1 MPAAWKLALAVVI
14 TLAATSAADSGDD
27 FSNNLF
33 SDLAPLLALFGERVT
48 MQFMSQSTGW
58 ADSIILAMAPLG
70 IITII
75 ASAIR
80 VGGPSW
86 LKAIIGRAREN
97 LAVAEAELMS
107 STSHEVC
114 ELWNGREVVRC
125 MGSPLTAEFIC
136 LRPAKMKRTENG
148 ANQVPDILELK
159 EALDKQY
166 LKELP
171 SNDGA
176 SFWDT
181 MLDSIGR
188 NRESASSKVERGA
201 NSQTSVTIPV
211 PKLTIVRNQAI
222 DAPNISLNSHGYFGR
237 GELRAVAVFGTILQL
252 GVLTYFGFATYH
264 PALKFTKGDD
274 AVANYAFPC
283 TATGTITLVAGLL
296 LCAHVVESSTEEKRY
311 QPSKETKARLVWLQ
325 QAQTV
330 GDQSFQSF
338 ALSAGDNQTLITTSC
353 RVNKKSQGV
362 HLELKTIVGTAVS
375 LCGFV
380 VQFIGLRG
388 MHWSASVAQLGAVIA
403 MAALRAWVRR
413 GLAQPLQRVRLTP
426 EHELEWFAMA
436 LGDFDGIPWQPDRS
450 PKEYGEQ
457 GQTTRAGVN
466 SMKNSGGNPTT
477 HSVMVTRRTL
487 CELAGWQGPASA
499 EALTLARAIKIT
511 MDALSSYLPPQGDF
525 TWSLGALAAGQEE
538 RRPEFCWARDITIE
552 TLWKDIEAVLSLRLY
567 SVHSQK
573 RQSQDQPKSAQTQ
586 PRKSNAQ
593 LRARELPAER
603 GLRLLGPGTRALR
616 RDLAWWMPPDAAR
629 IFDIKEDE
637 NGTMVVENHR
647 IVGYGGQQGIRVARY
662 NGTEASFS
670 PDNAYDCEIE
680 ERTLLASESYDSLEL
695 LYAQDMFT
703 KFMQSVAE
711 KMTRAIEGGSN
722 LRPKDSSNMG
732 AWKCF
737 TLHNDRLSK
746 IAQDIH
752 NCGLGN
758 IHQIY
763 LSIIQP
769 LSTEHKLPS
778 PDSVITLARKH
789 AKPHERLQH
798 FKEPSEIYLWL
809 FRTANTFPRK
819 SSIFVKATAILL
831 EILRRATLTKK
842 LWEAQCYPEAK
853 IHPMRTVKLH
863 MEEELKRVDRTL
875 LTCLMSL
882 YEKRGRQWEC
892 DIIQGAGLTIEG
904 HTTYTATFD
913 STPFHRMCQGYEDH
927 SLNRELAV
935 RYLDWKDIHDCT
947 PLHYAAA
954 NDHLAPVL
962 LLLLLQSDVNARDIL
977 DWTPLHY
984 ACNARQFLVVQKLLE
999 EGRSQVNAQGID
1011 GVAPLHLAAMNGNIE
1026 TVQLLIRAGAA
1037 LDIQDASGTT
1047 ALHWAAFKGHEAIV
1061 EYLYE
1066 DLNKKLPDKNGRT
1079 ALHLAAIAGKENV
1092 VRLLVPCPD
1101 KQTNANMDTFDSD
1114 GCKPIHYAAKRGHEA
1129 VVRYLVGETGANK
1142 EAKNKQGSTLLHTA
1156 AAYGKEA
1163 VVRYL
1168 VGETGANKEAKDK
1181 EGYTPLHIA
1190 AAHGYEA
1197 VVRYLVG
1204 ETGANKEAKD
1214 KKGCT
1219 PLHIAAAYGYKA
1231 VVRYLVSETGAN
1243 KEAKN
1248 GEGCTPLHE
1257 AVTNSDEAIV
1267 RYLISETGANKEAKN
1282 REGCTPLHEAVKHGN
1297 KAIIRYL
1304 INEAGANKEAKNQ
1317 FQETP
1322 LHLAVTEEN
1331 EAIVRYLIGEARADL
1346 EAKDDIEQTPLYRA
1360 AEEENEAIVRYLI
1373 SEAGANIKVRDI
1385 YQRTPL
1391 HYAAMGESEAIARYF
1406 ISETGADP
1414 EAKDG
1419 AQRTPL
1425 HMAAGFGHEAT
1436 VRYLISEAGADLE
1449 AQDDEQKTP
1458 LHQAAFG
1465 GQDTIVR
1472 YLVTEAG
1479 ANKEARDYLNKTP
1492 AQLAAERGEKAVVR
1506 ILEQDEKEMK
1516 GEN

>member
-1 MPAAWKLALAVVI
+1 MKSLAQNAHRL
-14 TLAATSAADSGDD
+14 T
-27 FSNNLF
+27 F
-33 SDLAPLLALFGERVT
+33 LLA
-48 MQFMSQSTGW
+48 
-58 ADSIILAMAPLG
+58 
-70 IITII
+70 
-75 ASAIR
+75 
-80 VGGPSW
+80 
-86 LKAIIGRAREN
+86 
-97 LAVAEAELMS
+97 
-107 STSHEVC
+107 
-114 ELWNGREVVRC
+114 
-125 MGSPLTAEFIC
+125 
-136 LRPAKMKRTENG
+136 
-148 ANQVPDILELK
+148 
-159 EALDKQY
+159 
-166 LKELP
+166 

-176 SFWDT
+176 SLWET
-181 MLDSIGR
+181 ILDSIGCKHAK
-188 NRESASSKVERGA
+188 RESASSKVEKGA

-237 GELRAVAVFGTILQL
+237 GELRAVAVLGTILEL
-252 GVLTYFGFATYH
+252 GVLTYSGFATYH
-264 PALKFTKGDD
+264 PALKFTKGDN

-362 HLELKTIVGTAVS
+362 HLELKTIVGTAVG

-436 LGDFDGIPWQPDRS
+436 LGDFDGIPWQSDRS
-450 PKEYGEQ
+450 PKEYREQ
-457 GQTTRAGVN
+457 GQTARAGVN

-477 HSVMVTRRTL
+477 HNMMVTRRTL

-525 TWSLGALAAGQEE
+525 TWSLGALSAGQEDK
-538 RRPEFCWARDITIE
+538 RPEFCWARDITIE

-647 IVGYGGQQGIRVARY
+647 IVGYEGQQGIRVARY

-680 ERTLLASESYDSLEL
+680 ESTLLASESYDSLEL

-722 LRPKDSSNMG
+722 VRPKDSSNMD

-737 TLHNDRLSK
+737 TLHNDWLSK
-746 IAQDIH
+746 MAQDIH

-769 LSTEHKLPS
+769 LSTEQKLPE
-778 PDSVITLARKH
+778 PDNVIALARNH

-798 FKEPSEIYLWL
+798 FEEASNIYLWL

-819 SSIFVKATAILL
+819 SSIFVKATAILM
-831 EILRRATLTKK
+831 EILRTVTLTSK
-842 LWEAQCYPEAK
+842 LREAQCYLETK
-853 IHPMRTVKLH
+853 IWRIRQVKLN
-863 MEEELKRVDRTL
+863 MEKELKIVDQTL

-882 YEKRGRQWEC
+882 YKKQRRQWEC
-892 DIIQGAGLTIEG
+892 DIVQGAGLSIEG

-913 STPFHRMCQGYEDH
+913 STPLHRMCQEDREY
-927 SLNRELAV
+927 SPSRELIV
-935 RYLDWKDIHDCT
+935 RYMDWKDIHDCT

-954 NDHLAPVL
+954 NGRRDCVPYMLQ
-962 LLLLLQSDVNARDIL
+962 LQSDVNARDIL

-984 ACNARQFLVVQKLLE
+984 ACNASQFSVVQRVLE

-1011 GVAPLHLAAMNGNIE
+1011 GVAPLHLAAMNGSIE
-1026 TVQLLIRAGAA
+1026 TVQILIQAGAA

-1066 DLNKKLPDKNGRT
+1066 DSNKKLRDKNGRT
-1079 ALHLAAIAGKENV
+1079 ALHLAVLAGKENV
-1092 VRLLVPCPD
+1092 ARLLVPCSD
-1101 KQTNANMDTFDSD
+1101 KQTNADMDTFDSA
-1114 GCKPIHYAAKRGHEA
+1114 GYKPIHYAAMRGHEA

-1156 AAYGKEA
+1156 AVYGNEA

-1168 VGETGANKEAKDK
+1168 VGE
-1181 EGYTPLHIA
+1181 
-1190 AAHGYEA
+1190 
-1197 VVRYLVG
+1197 
-1204 ETGANKEAKD
+1204 
-1214 KKGCT
+1214 
-1219 PLHIAAAYGYKA
+1219 
-1231 VVRYLVSETGAN
+1231 
-1243 KEAKN
+1243 
-1248 GEGCTPLHE
+1248 
-1257 AVTNSDEAIV
+1257 
-1267 RYLISETGANKEAKN
+1267 
-1282 REGCTPLHEAVKHGN
+1282 
-1297 KAIIRYL
+1297 
-1304 INEAGANKEAKNQ
+1304 AGANKEARDDCD
-1317 FQETP
+1317 FTP
-1322 LHLAVTEEN
+1322 LHSAALEGEEAVLRYLVGEAGVDIEAKDDKQQTPLYWAVLEDN
-1331 EAIVRYLIGEARADL
+1331 EAIVRYLVGEAGADLQAKDYKQRTPLHWAARWSNEAIVRYFIEAGADL
-1346 EAKDDIEQTPLYRA
+1346 EAKDF
-1360 AEEENEAIVRYLI
+1360 
-1373 SEAGANIKVRDI
+1373 K
-1385 YQRTPL
+1385 QRTPL
-1391 HYAAMGESEAIARYF
+1391 HNAAKRN
-1406 ISETGADP
+1406 
-1414 EAKDG
+1414 
-1419 AQRTPL
+1419 TPI
-1425 HMAAGFGHEAT
+1425 
-1436 VRYLISEAGADLE
+1436 VRYLISEAGADLK
-1449 AQDDEQKTP
+1449 AQDHQQQTP
-1458 LHQAAFG
+1458 LHWAACKG
-1465 GQDTIVR
+1465 REACVR
-1472 YLVTEAG
+1472 YLVGEAG
-1479 ANKEARDYLNKTP
+1479 ANKEARDIFNKTP
-1492 AQLAAERGEKAVVR
+1492 AQLAAENGHEAVVR
-1506 ILEQDEKEMK
+1506 ILEQDKEEMK
-1516 GEN
+1516 GAN

>member
-1 MPAAWKLALAVVI
+1 
-14 TLAATSAADSGDD
+14 
-27 FSNNLF
+27 
-33 SDLAPLLALFGERVT
+33 
-48 MQFMSQSTGW
+48 MQFLSQSTGW

-125 MGSPLTAEFIC
+125 MGSPSTAEFIC
-136 LRPAKMKRTENG
+136 LRPAKMKCTENG
-148 ANQVPDILELK
+148 ANQVPDILELE
-159 EALDKQY
+159 EALDKHY
-166 LKELP
+166 LKKLP
-171 SNDGA
+171 LNDGA

-201 NSQTSVTIPV
+201 NSQKSVTIPV

-222 DAPNISLNSHGYFGR
+222 DAPNISLNSQGHFGR

-325 QAQTV
+325 RAQTV

-338 ALSAGDNQTLITTSC
+338 ALSAGGNQDLITTSC
-353 RVNKKSQGV
+353 RGNKKSQGI

-450 PKEYGEQ
+450 PKEYREQ
-457 GQTTRAGVN
+457 GQTARAGVN

-477 HSVMVTRRTL
+477 HNMMVTRRTL
-487 CELAGWQGPASA
+487 CEIAGWQGPASA

-525 TWSLGALAAGQEE
+525 TWSLGALSAGQEDK
-538 RRPEFCWARDITIE
+538 RPEFCWARDITIE

-637 NGTMVVENHR
+637 NGTMVVENQR

-680 ERTLLASESYDSLEL
+680 ENTLLASESYDSLEL

-722 LRPKDSSNMG
+722 VRPKDSSNMD

-746 IAQDIH
+746 MAQDIH

-769 LSTEHKLPS
+769 LSTEQKLPE
-778 PDSVITLARKH
+778 PDNVIALARKH

-798 FKEPSEIYLWL
+798 FEEASNIYLWL

-819 SSIFVKATAILL
+819 SSILAKATAILV
-831 EILRRATLTKK
+831 ENLRTVTLTFE
-842 LWEAQCYPEAK
+842 LMEAQCYSMNK
-853 IHPMRTVKLH
+853 IEPLRSVKSN
-863 MEEELKRVDRTL
+863 MIKELKRADRTL
-875 LTCLMSL
+875 LSCLMSL
-882 YEKRGRQWEC
+882 YKKQSRQWEC
-892 DIIQGAGLTIEG
+892 DILQDAEPTTEG
-904 HTTYTATFD
+904 HTSYPETFNC
-913 STPFHRMCQGYEDH
+913 TPLHRMGQGERGLPISRKIAY
-927 SLNRELAV
+927 

-947 PLHYAAA
+947 PLHYVAA
-954 NDHLAPVL
+954 NDLGGLVSF
-962 LLLLLQSDVNARDIL
+962 LLQFQPDVNARDLL

-984 ACNARQFLVVQKLLE
+984 ACNACSDSGVVQYLLDL
-999 EGRSQVNAQGID
+999 GRAQVNAQGID

-1026 TVQLLIRAGAA
+1026 TVKLLIRAGAA

-1066 DLNKKLPDKNGRT
+1066 DSNKKLRDKNNRT

-1101 KQTNANMDTFDSD
+1101 KQTNADMDTFDSD

-1129 VVRYLVGETGANK
+1129 FVRYLVSETGANK
-1142 EAKNKQGSTLLHTA
+1142 EAKNKQGSTLLHIAAAYGNEAIVRYLVGETGANKEAEDKEGYTPLYIAAVNGYEAVVRYLVSETGANKEAEDKKGYTLLHTA
-1156 AAYGKEA
+1156 AAYGNEA

-1168 VGETGANKEAKDK
+1168 VGETGANKEAEDK

-1190 AAHGYEA
+1190 AKNGHE
-1197 VVRYLVG
+1197 
-1204 ETGANKEAKD
+1204 
-1214 KKGCT
+1214 
-1219 PLHIAAAYGYKA
+1219 A

-1243 KEAKN
+1243 K
-1248 GEGCTPLHE
+1248 
-1257 AVTNSDEAIV
+1257 D
-1267 RYLISETGANKEAKN
+1267 AKN
-1282 REGCTPLHEAVKHGN
+1282 R
-1297 KAIIRYL
+1297 Y
-1304 INEAGANKEAKNQ
+1304 
-1317 FQETP
+1317 QETP
-1322 LHLAVTEEN
+1322 LYLAITKEN

-1346 EAKDDIEQTPLYRA
+1346 EAEDHVERTPLHRA
-1360 AEEENEAIVRYLI
+1360 TIKGNEAIVRYLI
-1373 SEAGANIKVRDI
+1373 SEAGANIKVRDFR
-1385 YQRTPL
+1385 QQTPL
-1391 HYAAMGESEAIARYF
+1391 HYAAMLESEAIA
-1406 ISETGADP
+1406 
-1414 EAKDG
+1414 
-1419 AQRTPL
+1419 
-1425 HMAAGFGHEAT
+1425 
-1436 VRYLISEAGADLE
+1436 RYLISEAGADLE
-1449 AQDDEQKTP
+1449 AKDEKQRTP
-1458 LHQAAFG
+1458 LHMAARDG
-1465 GQDTIVR
+1465 HKAIVR
-1472 YLVTEAG
+1472 YLIS
-1479 ANKEARDYLNKTP
+1479 
-1492 AQLAAERGEKAVVR
+1492 ERVL
-1506 ILEQDEKEMK
+1506 I
-1516 GEN
+1516 

>member
-1 MPAAWKLALAVVI
+1 MPAAWKLALVVII

-48 MQFMSQSTGW
+48 MQFLSQSTGW

-125 MGSPLTAEFIC
+125 MGSPSTAEFIC
-136 LRPAKMKRTENG
+136 LRPAKMKCTENG

-201 NSQTSVTIPV
+201 NSQTSVTIQV

-222 DAPNISLNSHGYFGR
+222 DAPNISLNSQGHFGR

-311 QPSKETKARLVWLQ
+311 QPSKETKARLVWLK

-338 ALSAGDNQTLITTSC
+338 ALSAGDNQTLITTSR
-353 RVNKKSQGV
+353 RVNKKSQAI

-380 VQFIGLRG
+380 VQFIGFRG

-426 EHELEWFAMA
+426 EHELEWFVMA

-450 PKEYGEQ
+450 PKEYREQ
-457 GQTTRAGVN
+457 GQTARAGVN
-466 SMKNSGGNPTT
+466 SMENSGGNPAT
-477 HSVMVTRRTL
+477 HNAMVMRRTL
-487 CELAGWQGPASA
+487 CGLTGWQGPASA

-511 MDALSSYLPPQGDF
+511 MDALSSYLPLQGDF
-525 TWSLGALAAGQEE
+525 TWSLGAPSAGHEDKS
-538 RRPEFCWARDITIE
+538 PEFCWARDVTVE
-552 TLWKDIEAVLSLRLY
+552 TLWEDMEAVISLWLY
-567 SVHSQK
+567 SVYSQK
-573 RQSQDQPKSAQTQ
+573 RQSQDQPKSSQTQ
-586 PRKSNAQ
+586 RRKYNAR
-593 LRARELPAER
+593 LHTTEMPAER
-603 GLRLLGPGTRALR
+603 GLRLIGPGTRALR
-616 RDLAWWMPPDAAR
+616 RDLAWWMPPDTAR
-629 IFDIKEDE
+629 ILELKEDE
-637 NGTMVVENHR
+637 NGTMVVEIHR
-647 IVGYGGQQGIRVARY
+647 IVGYGGPQSLCVARY
-662 NGTEASFS
+662 NGTEASLS

-680 ERTLLASESYDSLEL
+680 ESTLLASESYDSLEL

-722 LRPKDSSNMG
+722 MRPKDSSNMN

-746 IAQDIH
+746 MAQDIH

-769 LSTEHKLPS
+769 LSTEQKLPE
-778 PDSVITLARKH
+778 PDNVIALAREH

-798 FKEPSEIYLWL
+798 FVEASNIYLWL

-819 SSIFVKATAILL
+819 SSILAKATAILM
-831 EILRRATLTKK
+831 ENLRTVTLTLK
-842 LWEAQCYPEAK
+842 LRETQCYSLDK
-853 IHPMRTVKLH
+853 IEPIRAAESNMIK
-863 MEEELKRVDRTL
+863 ELKRADQTL
-875 LTCLMSL
+875 LSCLMSL
-882 YEKRGRQWEC
+882 YKKQNRQWEC
-892 DIIQGAGLTIEG
+892 NILQDTGPTEEG
-904 HTTYTATFD
+904 HTSYPETFNC
-913 STPFHRMCQGYEDH
+913 TRLHKLCQKREDILYEQECQVPSIH
-927 SLNRELAV
+927 G
-935 RYLDWKDIHDCT
+935 KDIHDWT

-954 NDHLAPVL
+954 HGQKYYVPTL
-962 LLLLLQSDVNARDIL
+962 LESGPDVNARDL
-977 DWTPLHY
+977 RDWTPLHY
-984 ACNARQFLVVQKLLE
+984 ACNASHFSVVQYLLDK
-999 EGRSQVNAQGID
+999 GRPQVNAQGID

-1026 TVQLLIRAGAA
+1026 TVQILIRAGAA
-1037 LDIQDASGTT
+1037 LDIQDGSGTT

-1066 DLNKKLPDKNGRT
+1066 DSNKKLRDKNDRT

-1092 VRLLVPCPD
+1092 VRLLVPCSD
-1101 KQTNANMDTFDSD
+1101 KQTNADMDTFDSD
-1114 GCKPIHYAAKRGHEA
+1114 GCKPIHYAAMCGHEAIVRCLVNETPFNRDATCMNYQADTTLHLAATKGQEA
-1129 VVRYLVGETGANK
+1129 VVRYLVGEAGANK
-1142 EAKNKQGSTLLHTA
+1142 EAKDKDDCTPLHTA
-1156 AAYGKEA
+1156 AEYGNEA

-1168 VGETGANKEAKDK
+1168 VGEAGANKEAKDK
-1181 EGYTPLHIA
+1181 DGGTPLHSA
-1190 AAHGYEA
+1190 AAYGNEA

-1204 ETGANKEAKD
+1204 EAGANKEARD
-1214 KKGCT
+1214 GFNRT
-1219 PLHIAAAYGYKA
+1219 PLHWAAHEGNEATL
-1231 VVRYLVSETGAN
+1231 RYFVGEAGVDI
-1243 KEAKN
+1243 EAKDC
-1248 GEGCTPLHE
+1248 EQQTPLYLAAFEDH
-1257 AVTNSDEAIV
+1257 EAIV
-1267 RYLISETGANKEAKN
+1267 RYLVDEAGADLQA
-1282 REGCTPLHEAVKHGN
+1282 RDYTQQTPLHWATQGS
-1297 KAIIRYL
+1297 
-1304 INEAGANKEAKNQ
+1304 NED
-1317 FQETP
+1317 
-1322 LHLAVTEEN
+1322 
-1331 EAIVRYLIGEARADL
+1331 IVRY
-1346 EAKDDIEQTPLYRA
+1346 
-1360 AEEENEAIVRYLI
+1360 
-1373 SEAGANIKVRDI
+1373 
-1385 YQRTPL
+1385 
-1391 HYAAMGESEAIARYF
+1391 F
-1406 ISETGADP
+1406 I
-1414 EAKDG
+1414 
-1419 AQRTPL
+1419 
-1425 HMAAGFGHEAT
+1425 
-1436 VRYLISEAGADLE
+1436 EAGADLE
-1449 AQDDEQKTP
+1449 AQDRNQQTP
-1458 LHQAAFG
+1458 LHQAAFSG
-1465 GQDTIVR
+1465 YNAMVR

-1492 AQLAAERGEKAVVR
+1492 AQLAAERGHKAVVR